1 LDYDKIQIFRGGV
14 MVGADRLAAKLD
26 SFVICDSLVSLSLSL
41 LFLFFI
47 DTQLFVSAMSI
58 NLFNG
63 YLSRC

>member
-1 LDYDKIQIFRGGV
+1 